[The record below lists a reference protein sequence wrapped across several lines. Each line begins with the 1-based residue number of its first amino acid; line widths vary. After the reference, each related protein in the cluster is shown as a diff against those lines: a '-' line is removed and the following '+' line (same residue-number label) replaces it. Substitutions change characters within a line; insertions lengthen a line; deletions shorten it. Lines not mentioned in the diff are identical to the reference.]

1 MSSRR
6 RTFLTTVALVLV
18 GMISAMAGSN
28 SERLRPDEAVRGIFS
43 GIQKGFASVGQGVG
57 NTVRSVGELR
67 RVRAE
72 YEALLND
79 MEQYERLEGTVEA
92 LEREN
97 DRLREQLG
105 FAARSEEPTLAAQ
118 IIARESATGHFSS
131 LTINRGERHG
141 VEVNQ
146 AVVAFVG
153 GEEGLVG
160 RVERVSGG
168 TALIVPVFAP
178 GSYIGARLERSR
190 HVGLLQGSGTVTD
203 ALTLQYVPRDAR
215 NEIRYGD
222 VVVTSGLNSIFPAEI
237 PIGRVLRVS
246 APAWDTSLVI
256 DIDAIVDYSRLEYVF
271 VLNAGEQDRS
281 GQ

>member
-1 MSSRR
+1 M
-6 RTFLTTVALVLV
+6 
-18 GMISAMAGSN
+18 
-28 SERLRPDEAVRGIFS
+28 RPDEAVRGVFA
-43 GIQKGFASVGQGVG
+43 GIQRGFASVGQGVG

-72 YEALLND
+72 YEALLD
-79 MEQYERLEGTVEA
+79 DIEQYERLEGTVEA

-105 FAARSEEPTLAAQ
+105 FAARTEEPSLAAQ
-118 IIARESATGHFSS
+118 IIARESGTGFFSS

-168 TALIVPVFAP
+168 TAVIVPVFAP

-190 HVGLLQGSGTVTD
+190 HVGLLQGSGDAAD

-222 VVVTSGLNSIFPAEI
+222 MVVTSGLNSIFPPEI

-246 APAWDTSLVI
+246 APSWDISLVI
-256 DIDAIVDYSRLEYVF
+256 EVDPVVDYSRLEYVF
-271 VLNAGEQDRS
+271 VLNADGRERSEQ
-281 GQ
+281 

>member
-1 MSSRR
+1 MNSRR
-6 RTFLTTVALVLV
+6 RTFLTTVALVLLGV
-18 GMISAMAGSN
+18 ISALAGN
-28 SERLRPDEAVRGIFS
+28 SSQRMRPDEAVRGVFA
-43 GIQKGFASVGQGVG
+43 GIQRGFASVGQGVG

-72 YEALLND
+72 YEALLD
-79 MEQYERLEGTVEA
+79 DIEQYERLEGTVEA

-105 FAARSEEPTLAAQ
+105 FAARTEEPSLAAQ
-118 IIARESATGHFSS
+118 IIARESGTGFFSS

-168 TALIVPVFAP
+168 TAVIVPVFAP

-190 HVGLLQGSGTVTD
+190 HVGLLQGSGDAAD

-222 VVVTSGLNSIFPAEI
+222 MVVTSGLNSIFPPEI

-246 APAWDTSLVI
+246 APSWDISLVI
-256 DIDAIVDYSRLEYVF
+256 EVDPVVDYSRLEYVF
-271 VLNAGEQDRS
+271 VLNADGRERSEQ
-281 GQ
+281 

>member
-1 MSSRR
+1 MNSRR
-6 RTFLTTVALVLV
+6 RTLLTTVALVLLGV
-18 GMISAMAGSN
+18 ISALAGN
-28 SERLRPDEAVRGIFS
+28 SSQRIRPDEAVRGVFA
-43 GIQKGFASVGQGVG
+43 GIQRGFASVGQGVG

-72 YEALLND
+72 YEALLD
-79 MEQYERLEGTVEA
+79 DIEQYERLEGTVEA

-105 FAARSEEPTLAAQ
+105 FAARTEEPSLAAQ
-118 IIARESATGHFSS
+118 IIARESGTGFFSS

-168 TALIVPVFAP
+168 TAVIVPVFAP

-190 HVGLLQGSGTVTD
+190 HVGLLQGSGDAVD
-203 ALTLQYVPRDAR
+203 ALTLQFVPRDAR

-222 VVVTSGLNSIFPAEI
+222 MVVTSGLNSIFPPEI

-246 APAWDTSLVI
+246 APSWDISLVI
-256 DIDAIVDYSRLEYVF
+256 EVDPVVDYSRLEYVF
-271 VLNAGEQDRS
+271 VLNAAGQERS

>member
-1 MSSRR
+1 MNSRR

-18 GMISAMAGSN
+18 GIISAMAGNN
-28 SERLRPDEAVRGIFS
+28 SERLRPDEAVRGIFG
-43 GIQKGFASVGQGVG
+43 GIQKGFASVGQGIG

-72 YEALLND
+72 YESLLND

-105 FAARSEEPTLAAQ
+105 FAARTEEPSLAAQ
-118 IIARESATGHFSS
+118 IIARESATGFFSS

-146 AVVAFVG
+146 AVVAFAG

-168 TALIVPVFAP
+168 TALVVPVFAP

-190 HVGLLQGSGTVTD
+190 HVGLLQGSGTVAD

-222 VVVTSGLNSIFPAEI
+222 VVVTSGLNSIFPPEI

-246 APAWDTSLVI
+246 APSWDTSLVI
-256 DIDAIVDYSRLEYVF
+256 EVDPVVDYSRLEYVF
-271 VLNAGEQDRS
+271 VLNAGRRERS
-281 GQ
+281 SQ